1 MPRHES
7 VWSATAELPE
17 CGPLERNVHADVC
30 VIGPRGTTSRAI
42 YGAPQEKATGVDLV
56 IVNGVIT
63 WRDGQP
69 VTTGFPGQLVN

>member
-1 MPRHES
+1 M
-7 VWSATAELPE
+7 A
-17 CGPLERNVHADVC
+17 ADVC
-30 VIGPRGTTSRAI
+30 VIGPRGTTSHAI
-42 YGAPQEKATGVDLV
+42 YGAPQEKATGVDMV

>member
-1 MPRHES
+1 
-7 VWSATAELPE
+7 
-17 CGPLERNVHADVC
+17 
-30 VIGPRGTTSRAI
+30 VIGPRGTTSHAI
-42 YGAPQEKATGVDLV
+42 YSAPQEKATGVDML